1 MFSGTS
7 TGSLLSGAMA
17 VYDDEVNPKDKL
29 GDFKRP
35 KYWGSEA
42 TSIYQDAAPMIFRS
56 NGMGIAIK
64 ILAYMGIII
73 FVSGACFLM
82 GNFCYN
88 RQKKIDA
95 FLRVEKFL
103 LE

>member
-17 VYDDEVNPKDKL
+17 VYDDKVNPKDKL

-35 KYWGSEA
+35 LYWGSDA
-42 TSIYQDAAPMIFRS
+42 TSIYQKAAPLIFRS
-56 NGMGIAIK
+56 NGMGVAIK

-73 FVSGACFLM
+73 FVSGACYWM
-82 GNFCYN
+82 GNFCYD
-88 RQKKIDA
+88 RQKKINA
-95 FLRVEKFL
+95 FLKVEKFM